1 MQLVHCHV
9 PVTVRLH
16 GVPDDAAL
24 EALCE
29 TVGRAVRERLAQAE
43 RVVAERVVAAPAA
56 GGDRAAGA
64 SSGDDVAEPW
74 DDGRDLPEGYAIPSY
89 DGKGRFI
96 PVPVTGPPPGRA
108 WRVLHSTNVRAATG
122 EFFDWVEQ
130 VATRGQAEWGAAL
143 PQRALYED
151 LSLREHYVA
160 VWVVEVLAPT
170 TLSELTALVSA
181 RAREL
186 LGSRRGRTMLHAAT
200 FVEDHVSE
208 LAAFDTEGRIAQLPL
223 LYRTNARRVVGSG
236 PTTKLL
242 RRARVVW
249 AGMELP
255 EITSGAL
262 FEAGPSGTVHVP
274 LTEAGTDVDPV
285 AFERR
290 HGLTWQAMLDEAGG
304 RAVRVDYLPLR
315 ARRSLTEIAADYA
328 GRELLDAVA
337 LPPPAPGVVPAAFVA
352 HGDAPVVPAAV
363 RDAVAAWSAA
373 LPPLA
378 PPAKGSARDSAKD
391 RALLPAS
398 PRAAAGAIA
407 VACRV
412 HLPFDAETLGAAR
425 LRPVG
430 RVWAEQLRALLRKD
444 TEDRE
449 WKYLLNTW
457 FGRLGAAPE
466 ARPDGGTAWEYTF
479 GELAASGHLVALFDA
494 VAYHKWWAL
503 TLPLLQHS
511 RATSYANHP
520 LVAAL
525 FAKATQHWLD
535 TRANSY
541 TASGPGVA
549 ASVAVDR
556 DEDFRL
562 TVGGSDVLGSFS
574 SAFLHE
580 RTVNELK
587 ADAAARFKAA
597 ILAQRGTIV
606 AQVAAGKAPG
616 LSDDEFLRAVVA
628 AACESAHLS
637 EDDFEEVTVQSS
649 LQLVDVAFTPQY
661 GLPRWRV
668 TLVRV
673 ERRGE
678 DGPWTRVGETFTRS
692 DDDFEASITYA
703 RLGKA
708 GEFYQA
714 FGLAIVIIGVVAV
727 AWEAGIIA
735 ALLSAAGG
743 AKIVLASIAISE
755 LIYIVRVLFFDA
767 KLSLEG
773 FLLAAVEGYLNALG
787 FRAGG
792 LLGARLGRSVTG
804 VGAASVSRV
813 WAGIVVEKLAV
824 AVVGGTVSGALTQF
838 AHDVVEIAV
847 RDGTLSSWT
856 TYVERMTVGAAFG
869 LLAEFGLSPVLRA
882 LGSGGR
888 TAVGAVDDLVT
899 QLRAEGFTLAQLG
912 AGTAEALA
920 SLRGAVTVFAGEAA
934 VSGLL
939 AAMTKQVAPVFSRF
953 LAQTT
958 ARRVLELSG
967 AKFSRQA
974 VQGLELFLQAADD
987 PASSE
992 AARRLALTF
1001 AKSPQQAVHLMEVL
1015 AALEPAQAKH
1025 LLSGTFTTAEDLSA
1039 FLSRIAHYT
1048 PDQQRGVLALLAEAG
1063 LVARPPGGGS
1073 AAQAVIDTQFER
1085 ALRLQAES
1093 ARLHAVRLRRQAHE
1107 LLDDAVV
1114 ADRVGKKARADVLLD
1129 QAVAREA
1136 EAARA
1141 LQLADDL
1148 AAGRTD
1154 LSRPAP
1160 PGTIPKDLPGD
1171 DPVALAAELDAALDA
1186 LEAGTGGPV
1195 HAVWINLRARQL
1207 GPEHT
1212 KALSR
1217 VLFSSRSG
1225 NPVVFRIEGGTAGVG
1240 QRSKEFISVDALGN
1254 ARVRTGGQ
1262 KLNINVGSFDRA
1274 VEFLLEARP
1283 GARLKLFEIDA
1294 TYLKNLRSV
1303 LTPEQGHPTWL
1314 ADVDAAGK
1322 AVPGTAA
1329 PTPGRIA
1336 DVQGAGRY
1344 VDTRQAADQ
1353 LQLDGAI
1360 AAELN
1365 EFIVP
1370 GTGRT
1375 LEFTARTAGGKAVPR

>member
-1 MQLVHCHV
+1 VQVVHCHV
-9 PVTVRLH
+9 PITVRLH
-16 GVPDDAAL
+16 GAPDDATL
-24 EALCE
+24 EALRE
-29 TVGRAVRERLAQAE
+29 TVGRAVRELLAQAE
-43 RVVAERVVAAPAA
+43 GVVAERMATERTTAPADDGGPAA
-56 GGDRAAGA
+56 G
-64 SSGDDVAEPW
+64 SPSGGEVAEPW
-74 DDGRDLPEGYAIPSY
+74 DDGRDLPEGYALPSY

-262 FEAGPSGTVHVP
+262 FEAGPVGTVHVP
-274 LTEAGTDVDPV
+274 LAVAGADVDPV

-290 HGLTWQAMLDEAGG
+290 HGLTWQALLDEAGG
-304 RAVRVDYLPLR
+304 RDVRVDYLPLR
-315 ARRSLTEIAADYA
+315 ARRGLTEIAADYA

-337 LPPPAPGVVPAAFVA
+337 LPSPAAGVVPAAFVA
-352 HGDAPVVPAAV
+352 HGDAPIVPAVV
-363 RDAVAAWSAA
+363 RDAVAAWAA
-373 LPPLA
+373 TLP
-378 PPAKGSARDSAKD
+378 PPAKVSARDSAKGG
-391 RALLPAS
+391 ALLPAS

-430 RVWAEQLRALLRKD
+430 RAWAEQLRALLRKD

-449 WKYLLNTW
+449 WKYLLHTW
-457 FGRLGAAPE
+457 FGRLGPAPE

-494 VAYHKWWAL
+494 VAYHKWWAV

-525 FAKATQHWLD
+525 FAKATQQWLD
-535 TRANSY
+535 ARANSY
-541 TASGPGVA
+541 TASGPGVP

-556 DEDFRL
+556 DEGFRL

-574 SAFLHE
+574 SAFLRE

-587 ADAAARFKAA
+587 TDAAARFKAA
-597 ILAQRGTIV
+597 ILAQRGTVV
-606 AQVAAGKAPG
+606 AQVAAGRATE
-616 LSDDEFLRAVVA
+616 LSDDEFLRTVVA

-649 LQLVDVAFTPQY
+649 LQLVDVTYTPEY

-668 TLVRV
+668 TLARV

-678 DGPWTRVGETFTRS
+678 NGAWTRVGEPFSRT
-692 DDDFEASITYA
+692 DDDFEAAIVYS

-767 KLSLEG
+767 KLTLEG

-792 LLGARLGRSVTG
+792 LLGARLGRSI
-804 VGAASVSRV
+804 GAASLRRV
-813 WAGIVVEKLAV
+813 WAGIVVEKLTV

-847 RDGTLSSWT
+847 REGTLSSWT

-967 AKFSRQA
+967 ARFSRQA

-987 PASSE
+987 PTSSE

-1025 LLSGTFTTAEDLSA
+1025 LLSGTFNTAEDLAA
-1039 FLSRIAHYT
+1039 FLSRIARYT
-1048 PDQQRGVLALLAEAG
+1048 ADQQRGVLALLAEAG

-1154 LSRPAP
+1154 PSVPAP

-1225 NPVVFRIEGGTAGVG
+1225 NPVVFRIEGGTGGVG

-1353 LQLDGAI
+1353 LQLDGPI

-1365 EFIVP
+1365 EFIIP